1 MSFQTLR
8 GIRFPAL
15 CGDGKVRSAVVTAL
29 APWSAWAISASVQV
43 TVKGK
48 RRTVT
53 GNLCGI
59 DTALDKAP
67 PGVSYRFASNALTD
81 LVGFT
86 RHKPVAPVLKKLLQ
100 RAHGETG
107 VDALSDFAFMT
118 AAALFEIHGETVTG
132 YRPGAGNGE
141 PFTRGDWQPWQ
152 RDTVRNLSAGTLQRL
167 CRLSWRAYKSKSA

>member
-1 MSFQTLR
+1 MTFQTLK
-8 GIRFPAL
+8 GKRFPAL

-29 APWSAWAISASVQV
+29 APWCVWAISASVQV

-53 GNLCGI
+53 GNLCWTDRAI
-59 DTALDKAP
+59 DSAP
-67 PGVSYRFASNALTD
+67 PGIDHRFASNALTD

-86 RHKPVAPVLKKLLQ
+86 RHKPFAPVLKKLLQ

-107 VDALSDFAFMT
+107 VEALSDFAFMT

-152 RDTVRNLSAGTLQRL
+152 RDTVRNLSAGTLHRL
-167 CRLSWRAYKSKSA
+167 HRLSWRAYKSKTA

>member
-8 GIRFPAL
+8 GKRFPAL

-29 APWSAWAISASVQV
+29 APWSVWAISASVQV

-53 GNLCGI
+53 GNLCMI
-59 DTALDKAP
+59 DTALEKAP
-67 PGVSYRFASNALTD
+67 TGVSHRFASNALTD

-86 RHKPVAPVLKKLLQ
+86 RHKPFARVLKKLLQ

-107 VDALSDFAFMT
+107 VEVLGDFAFMT
-118 AAALFEIHGETVTG
+118 AAALFEIHGETVKG

-152 RDTVRNLSAGTLQRL
+152 RDTVRKLSAGTLYRL
-167 CRLSWRAYKSKSA
+167 HRLSWRAYKSKAA